1 MTPMPK
7 DPIKAEEF
15 REKQRANT
23 IKYFEN
29 PENRKRASIASK
41 KRFEDPNERKKIS
54 DSEKGKII
62 PDEVR
67 KKMSESKKG
76 EKNANWGKHLS
87 EERKIQIGNE
97 HRGMRHSEETK
108 KHLSEVRKGRPG
120 TFTGKHHSLETRKKI
135 SEATKGRV
143 VSEETRRKKREA
155 VCGAK
160 NYNWKGG
167 VSFEPY
173 CPKFNKLLKQNVRN
187 FFGNKCVL
195 CERTKDENR
204 GRNLSVHHVF
214 TEKMACC
221 ENRIEEMNAVRNR
234 LPIHVAHF
242 GEEEFTEEEI
252 MYIRMMVPLCEKC
265 HGKQNKGE
273 ELPYEQTKYRKFFAE
288 LILSEYDGKCY
299 SEENK

>member
-15 REKQRANT
+15 REKQRVNT

-29 PENRKRASIASK
+29 PENRKKASLASK

-62 PDEVR
+62 PDDVR

-87 EERKIQIGNE
+87 EERKKQIGDE
-97 HRGMRHSEETK
+97 HRGMHHSEETK
-108 KHLSEVRKGRPG
+108 KHLSEIRKGRPG
-120 TFTGKHHSLETRKKI
+120 TFTGKHHSAEARKKI
-135 SEATKGRV
+135 SDANKGKI
-143 VSEETRRKKREA
+143 VSEETRRKKSEA

-167 VSFEPY
+167 TTFLPY
-173 CPKFNKLLKQNVRN
+173 CPKFNKRLKQNVRN

-195 CERTKDENR
+195 CERTKEENR

-221 ENRIEEMNAVRNR
+221 ENRIEEMESIRER
-234 LPIHVAHF
+234 LPIGIAQF
-242 GEEEFTEEEI
+242 GNDEFTEKEI

-265 HGKQNKGE
+265 HGKQSKGE
-273 ELPYEQTKYRKFFAE
+273 DLPYEQTVYRKFFTE
-288 LILSEYDGKCY
+288 LILNEYGGKCY
-299 SEENK
+299 TEEKK

>member
-1 MTPMPK
+1 M
-7 DPIKAEEF
+7 
-15 REKQRANT
+15 
-23 IKYFEN
+23 
-29 PENRKRASIASK
+29 ASK

-62 PDEVR
+62 PDDVR

-87 EERKIQIGNE
+87 EERKKQIGDE

-120 TFTGKHHSLETRKKI
+120 TFTGKHHSVEARKKI
-135 SEATKGRV
+135 SDANKGKI
-143 VSEETRRKKREA
+143 VSEETRRKKSEA

-167 VSFEPY
+167 ITFLPY
-173 CPKFNKLLKQNVRN
+173 CPKFNKRLKQNVRN

-195 CERTKDENR
+195 CERTKEENR

-221 ENRIEEMNAVRNR
+221 ENRIEEMESIRER
-234 LPIHVAHF
+234 LPIGVAHF
-242 GEEEFTEEEI
+242 GNDEFSEEEI

-265 HGKQNKGE
+265 HGKQNKSE
-273 ELPYEQTKYRKFFAE
+273 DLPYEQTTYRKFFTE
-288 LILSEYDGKCY
+288 LILNEYGGKCY
-299 SEENK
+299 SEDDK